1 MSTAAFPA
9 MISGMNFMI
18 WGVWILCKIL
28 YTSKK
33 LIYVLYMQELNVGL
47 SFNIPLVTYD
57 PAIKTERFVFFW
69 LPVDDNRIH
78 NNADFERNLE
88 I

>member
-1 MSTAAFPA
+1 
-9 MISGMNFMI
+9 
-18 WGVWILCKIL
+18 
-28 YTSKK
+28 
-33 LIYVLYMQELNVGL
+33 MQELIVGL

-69 LPVDDNRIH
+69 LPVDGNRIH
-78 NNADFERNLE
+78 NNADFDRNLE